1 MLLLGDAAHVH
12 SAIGGPGLNLGLQ
25 DAVDLG
31 WKPAAELRGHAPQG
45 LLDTY
50 DLEPY
55 PVAQRVNMH
64 TQAQSLLIRPGGDVT
79 ALRELFGELLAQ
91 PATRQHIANLLS
103 GADII
108 YDTGPA
114 TGGLVGRWAPD
125 LPGLCELART
135 GRPLLLDPTGTLD
148 AGPWASQVD
157 TATVKDR
164 DPGRFGRA
172 GRVRAG
178 AVKSGQPAGELL
190 LETVRRQGAHH
201 LVLRLTVV
209 EKDQGRE
216 GQHVV

>member
-55 PVAQRVNMH
+55 PAAQRVNMH

-91 PATRQHIANLLS
+91 PATRKHIANLLS
-103 GADII
+103 GADIT
-108 YDTGPA
+108 YDMGRRPEDLSAGGRRTCRACVSWPVPA
-114 TGGLVGRWAPD
+114 ARSSWTRRAPSMQAPGRRKSTPQPSRTETQAGLVAP
-125 LPGLCELART
+125 A
-135 GRPLLLDPTGTLD
+135 
-148 AGPWASQVD
+148 A
-157 TATVKDR
+157 
-164 DPGRFGRA
+164 
-172 GRVRAG
+172 
-178 AVKSGQPAGELL
+178 
-190 LETVRRQGAHH
+190 
-201 LVLRLTVV
+201 
-209 EKDQGRE
+209 
-216 GQHVV
+216 